1 MDWKRKY
8 REAFPGPY
16 IYDTHGCFIR
26 DQNNNKI
33 LDLRG
38 WGRLTG
44 HGKVGLGMT
53 PEEAVELQDEFGT
66 FLAEVL
72 NTSL

>member
-16 IYDTHGCFIR
+16 TYDTHGCFIR
-26 DQNNNKI
+26 DQNNTKI

-44 HGKVGLGMT
+44 QNALAMT
-53 PEEAVELQDEFGT
+53 SDEAMELQDEFGA